1 MSVICFVSLVH
12 VIWGFGSVLL
22 CVIICFG
29 LLIFTIFSL
38 FLEKKWMFFV
48 KAEFFVSFFC
58 PWLTACSL
66 LMSCSWFLKMTILSV
81 KEGAAAGLLD
91 QKKGKFAWFSHSTET
106 HGNVPCALCV
116 NVCCYIPNWMGGYF
130 SWWLVMLWSCVFMC
144 VCIYLYVCLCFCKGW
159 NSVSQLLPCHLFVWS
174 QQI

>member
-1 MSVICFVSLVH
+1 MSVICFVSLVY
-12 VIWGFGSVLL
+12 VIWGFGSILL

-38 FLEKKWMFFV
+38 FLEMQWMFFV

-81 KEGAAAGLLD
+81 KGGAAAGLLD

-116 NVCCYIPNWMGGYF
+116 NVCCYIPDWTGGYF
-130 SWWLVMLWSCVFMC
+130 S
-144 VCIYLYVCLCFCKGW
+144 
-159 NSVSQLLPCHLFVWS
+159 
-174 QQI
+174 